1 MGLVEGQG
9 ISLITCDHFQN
20 VTITGHAVP
29 AISHARKKKATATPT
44 PIASMI

>member
-20 VTITGHAVP
+20 VTTSGHVVP
-29 AISHARKKKATATPT
+29 VIIHARKKKATVTPI
-44 PIASMI
+44 PIASMV

>member
-29 AISHARKKKATATPT
+29 AINHARKKKATATLT